1 MADINRSDLFEKLN
15 PHCMAT
21 LQGAVAFCKLRGNPY
36 VELAHWFHQLL
47 QHADNDL
54 QRIIRHV
61 GIDQA
66 ALSADMVRALDTLP
80 RGAGSISDLSVHID
94 HAVEQ
99 AWLYASIAYDDRR
112 IRSAHLLLGLL
123 KAPAGQQTLLALS
136 AEWKKVVPDVL
147 LQDLPDMVRG
157 SPEQA
162 VESTEP
168 AAADGQAASGDA
180 AKGLRRY
187 GVDLTAKARAGEL
200 DPVSGREDEIR
211 QMVDV
216 LLRRRQNNPLMVGE
230 AGVGKTAVVEGLALR
245 LAAAEVPPAL
255 HNVALWLLDL
265 GALQAGAG
273 VKGEFEARLRQVI
286 DDVQSSPVPIILFI
300 DEIHTLIGAGGAQGT
315 SDAANLLKPM
325 LARGQLRTIG
335 ATTWSEYKR
344 HIERDQALT
353 RRFQAIQ
360 VEEPDEDKAIIM
372 LRGIAERLAAHHGV
386 LLLDEAIEAA
396 VRFSHRYIPARQLP
410 DKAIALLDTACART
424 AVSQHAPPAQVE
436 DARRQIEYLDIA
448 REIAVR
454 EWRIDQADLD
464 DVQDIDR
471 RMDDVR
477 VRREGLELRWQ
488 REAALVDELCQI
500 RQSLMQNDA
509 PQDDAP
515 QDAGRTRLADVMQ
528 SLADLQAEQPLV
540 FAAVDA
546 QVVAEVVA
554 DWTGV
559 PVGRVMLDEAR
570 TVLELDGILQRRVLG
585 QSHALQAIAHR
596 IQIARAK
603 LEDPNKP
610 LGVFMLCGPSGT
622 GKTETALALAE
633 ALYGGEQN
641 LITINMSEFQEAH
654 TVSTLKGAPPGY
666 VGYGEGGVLTEAV
679 RRRPHSVVLLDEIE
693 KAHPDVHEIFF
704 QVFDKGWMEDG
715 EGRHIDFRNTLIL
728 LTSNVGSEHVM
739 HACGDPQQLPAP
751 DDLAD
756 VLRGPLLRAFPA
768 ALLGR
773 LTVVPYYPLSDAL
786 LVEIASLRI
795 ARVAERLQA
804 HHGLS
809 LAFDASAYA
818 LLLQR
823 CAQWE
828 SGARMIDAI
837 LNAQVLPEIS
847 RRLLGRA
854 LAYSDPWQCVRISA
868 ADGAF
873 THAFETRDSAIPA

>member
-15 PHCMAT
+15 SHCFST
-21 LQGAVAFCKLRGNPY
+21 LQSAVSFCKLRGNPY

-54 QRIIRHV
+54 QHVIRYFEL
-61 GIDQA
+61 DQS
-66 ALSADMVRALDTLP
+66 ALSADIVRALDALP

-99 AWLYASIAYDDRR
+99 AWLYASIGYGETR
-112 IRSAHLLLGLL
+112 IRSVHLLLGML
-123 KAPAGQQTLLALS
+123 KSSTGLQTMLALS
-136 AEWKKVVPDVL
+136 GQWKKVLPDVL
-147 LQDLPDMVRG
+147 SQNLQDIVKG
-157 SPEQA
+157 SPEQSAPA
-162 VESTEP
+162 VST
-168 AAADGQAASGDA
+168 GASAKDAEGD
-180 AKGLRRY
+180 AKGLRQY

-200 DPVSGREDEIR
+200 DPVSGREEEIR

-245 LAAAEVPPAL
+245 LAAGDVPPAL
-255 HNVALWLLDL
+255 RNVELWMLDL
-265 GALQAGAG
+265 GALQAGAS
-273 VKGEFEARLRQVI
+273 VKGEFEARLRQVV
-286 DDVQSSPVPIILFI
+286 DDVQNSPAPIILFI
-300 DEIHTLIGAGGAQGT
+300 DEIHTLVGAGGNQGT

-360 VEEPDEDKAIIM
+360 VDEPDEGKAIVM
-372 LRGIAERLAAHHGV
+372 LRGLAERLATHHGV

-424 AVSQHAPPAQVE
+424 AVSQHAPPAQIEDTRSRIAHLEIARDIALRESSIDQVSEDKVAQIEQELAQEKSVLQDLEMRWKRESELVE
-436 DARRQIEYLDIA
+436 QLCEARRALMDADEPQADAR
-448 REIAVR
+448 
-454 EWRIDQADLD
+454 QALAAAK
-464 DVQDIDR
+464 
-471 RMDDVR
+471 
-477 VRREGLELRWQ
+477 
-488 REAALVDELCQI
+488 EALG
-500 RQSLMQNDA
+500 N
-509 PQDDAP
+509 
-515 QDAGRTRLADVMQ
+515 
-528 SLADLQAEQPLV
+528 LQEEAPLV
-540 FAAVDA
+540 HPAVDG
-546 QVVAEVVA
+546 QVVAEVVS

-559 PVGRVMLDEAR
+559 PMGRVLRDQAR
-570 TVLELDGILQRRVLG
+570 MVLELSSILQQRVLG
-585 QSHALQAIAHR
+585 QPHALEAIAHR

-622 GKTETALALAE
+622 GKTETALTLAE
-633 ALYGGEQN
+633 SLYGGEQN

-728 LTSNVGSEHVM
+728 LTSNVGSEHM
-739 HACGDPQQLPAP
+739 MQACSDPEHKPDPAA
-751 DDLAD
+751 LAD
-756 VLRGPLLRAFPA
+756 ILRRPLLKTFPA

-773 LTVVPYYPLSDAL
+773 LTVVPYYPLDHEL
-786 LVEIASLRI
+786 LVDI
-795 ARVAERLQA
+795 ARLRVAKVADRLLS
-804 HHGLS
+804 HHGLN
-809 LAFDASAYA
+809 LVFEDAAYD
-818 LLLQR
+818 LLLQH

-828 SGARMIDAI
+828 SGARMIDAV
-837 LNAQVLPEIS
+837 LNAHVLPGIS
-847 RRLLGRA
+847 RQLLSRA
-854 LAYSDPWQCVRISA
+854 PESDQRWDTVRISVEN
-868 ADGAF
+868 DTF
-873 THAFETRDSAIPA
+873 VHAFEMEEAALSEQAA